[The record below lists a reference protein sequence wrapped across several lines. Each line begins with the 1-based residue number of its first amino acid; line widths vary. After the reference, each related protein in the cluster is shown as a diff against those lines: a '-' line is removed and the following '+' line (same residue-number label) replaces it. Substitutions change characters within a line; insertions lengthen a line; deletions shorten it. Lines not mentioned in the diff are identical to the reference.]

1 MRDEDKDWVRL
12 AAQSVQ
18 MRETPVF
25 PHFSLEEIRLDPFD
39 DSSYGQGI
47 KLSLV
52 LKRKMI
58 GELFSTFLPSLL
70 MLVVSHLSSTFRC
83 PFKVAV
89 LLNLACLL
97 VVTMLSYG
105 SLLRQPSKSSFN
117 MVDIWLFVCYLTII
131 SRIVLLMAIQLQR
144 VESKTCSYQSNK
156 VRSGKFKIR
165 PNISRLVMSTK
176 GNH

>member
-12 AAQSVQ
+12 AAQNVQ

-25 PHFSLEEIRLDPFD
+25 PHFSLEEIRLDPFNE
-39 DSSYGQGI
+39 SSYGHGI
-47 KLSLV
+47 KFSIV

-97 VVTMLSYG
+97 VVTMLSYS

-117 MVDIWLFVCYLTII
+117 MVDIWLFICYLTII
-131 SRIVLLMAIQLQR
+131 SRIVLLMAIQR
-144 VESKTCSYQSNK
+144 VESKTSSYQSNK

-165 PNISRLVMSTK
+165 PNISRLVMSTRA
-176 GNH
+176 NH